1 MLILSINPKRKDQTK
16 KLPLNINGTVEI
28 GKLHMTDTDFESNKS
43 ISSSSDRGDSLNPA
57 SDLQLSYLQWMCV
70 HSKMQKV
77 TVNSDLSGIP

>member
-1 MLILSINPKRKDQTK
+1 
-16 KLPLNINGTVEI
+16 
-28 GKLHMTDTDFESNKS
+28 MTDTDFESNKS
-43 ISSSSDRGDSLNPA
+43 ISSSSDSGDSLNPA